1 MLSSAHAKPSIL
13 VVDDTPGNI
22 DVLKEVLKRDYTVR
36 PALDGATALKIAS
49 ADPKPDLI
57 LLDIMMQGMDG
68 YEVMRRLR
76 ADGNTRE
83 IPVIFVTAVSGI
95 ESELKGFELGA
106 VDYITKPFSPA
117 IVRARVSTHM
127 ELHDARKKL
136 EKQNQDLK
144 AQTDLLERVVHLDS
158 LTNISNRRHFDKML
172 EIEWSLAL
180 RNKTPLSVIVADID
194 YFKGFNDCYGHI
206 EGDQCLC
213 LVAQC
218 LSSLLQRPTD
228 MVARY
233 GGEEFVAILPVTD
246 IKGTMLLAE
255 NWREGVEKLR
265 IPHASSGVADHVTI
279 SAGYATLVPAR
290 DLVPYYLVGV
300 ADEMMYRAK
309 ENGRNLICGKEIP
322 PFI

>member
-1 MLSSAHAKPSIL
+1 MLNSAPAKPSIL
-13 VVDDTPGNI
+13 VVDDTPDNI
-22 DVLKEVLKRDYTVR
+22 DVLKEALKKDYTVR

-49 ADPKPDLI
+49 ANPRPDLI
-57 LLDIMMQGMDG
+57 LLDIMMPGMDG
-68 YEVMRRLR
+68 YEVMRRLQ

-83 IPVIFVTAVSGI
+83 IPVIFVTAASGI

-106 VDYITKPFSPA
+106 VDYITKPFNPVV
-117 IVRARVSTHM
+117 VRARVSTHL

-144 AQTDLLERVVHLDS
+144 TQTDLLEKIVHLDS
-158 LTNISNRRHFDKML
+158 LTNISNRRCFDKML
-172 EIEWSLAL
+172 ETEWSLAL
-180 RNKTPLSVIVADID
+180 RNKAPLSVIVADID
-194 YFKGFNDCYGHI
+194 YFKGYNDHYGHI

-213 LVAQC
+213 SVARC

-233 GGEEFVAILPVTD
+233 GGEEFVAILPATD
-246 IKGTMLLAE
+246 IKGAALLAE
-255 NWREGVEKLR
+255 NWRAGVEKLR
-265 IPHASSGVADHVTI
+265 IPHASSSVADHVTL
-279 SAGYATLVPAR
+279 SVGYATLVPTR

-309 ENGRNLICGKEIP
+309 GSGRNLICGKETP
-322 PFI
+322 PFV

>member
-1 MLSSAHAKPSIL
+1 MSNPVYTKPSIL
-13 VVDDTPGNI
+13 VVDSTPDNI
-22 DVLKEVLKRDYTVR
+22 DALKEVLKRDYTVR

-57 LLDIMMQGMDG
+57 LLDIMTPVMDG
-68 YEVMRRLR
+68 YEVIRRLQ

-83 IPVIFVTAVSGI
+83 IPVIFVTTATDI

-117 IVRARVSTHM
+117 IVRARISTHL
-127 ELHDARKKL
+127 ELNDARKKL
-136 EKQNQDLK
+136 QKQNRELK
-144 AQTDLLERVVHLDS
+144 AKTDLLERVVHLDS

-172 EIEWSLAL
+172 EIEWGRGL
-180 RNKTPLSVIVADID
+180 RNKTPLSIIVADID

-206 EGDQCLC
+206 EGDHCLC
-213 LVAQC
+213 SVAQR
-218 LSSLLQRPTD
+218 LSSLLQRPAD

-246 IKGTMLLAE
+246 MKGAALLAE
-255 NWREGVEKLR
+255 NWRAGVEELR
-265 IPHASSGVADHVTI
+265 IPHAISSVADHVTI
-279 SAGYATLVPAR
+279 SVGHATLVPSR
-290 DLVPYYLVGV
+290 KLVPYYLVGV
-300 ADEMMYRAK
+300 ADEMMYHAK
-309 ENGRNLICGKEIP
+309 ESGRNIICGKEIP

>member
-1 MLSSAHAKPSIL
+1 MLTSAHTKPSIL
-13 VVDDTPGNI
+13 VVDDKPENI
-22 DVLKEVLKRDYTVR
+22 DVLKEALKKNYTVR

-57 LLDIMMQGMDG
+57 LLDIMMPEMDG
-68 YEVMRRLR
+68 YEVMRRLQ

-83 IPVIFVTAVSGI
+83 IPVIFVTAVSDI
-95 ESELKGFELGA
+95 KSELKGLGLGA

-117 IVRARVSTHM
+117 IVSARVSTHL

-136 EKQNQDLK
+136 EKQNQELK
-144 AQTDLLERVVHLDS
+144 AKTDLLERVVHLDS
-158 LTNISNRRHFDKML
+158 LTNISNRRHFDEML
-172 EIEWSLAL
+172 EIEWSRGL
-180 RNKTPLSVIVADID
+180 RNNTPLSIIVADID
-194 YFKGFNDCYGHI
+194 YFKGFNDYYGHI
-206 EGDQCLC
+206 EGDRCLC
-213 LVAQC
+213 SVAQC

-246 IKGTMLLAE
+246 IKGAALLAE
-255 NWREGVEKLR
+255 NWRTGVEKLR

-279 SAGYATLVPAR
+279 SVGYATLTPAK

-300 ADEMMYRAK
+300 ADEMMYHAK
-309 ENGRNLICGKEIP
+309 ESGRNLICGKEIP
-322 PFI
+322 PFV